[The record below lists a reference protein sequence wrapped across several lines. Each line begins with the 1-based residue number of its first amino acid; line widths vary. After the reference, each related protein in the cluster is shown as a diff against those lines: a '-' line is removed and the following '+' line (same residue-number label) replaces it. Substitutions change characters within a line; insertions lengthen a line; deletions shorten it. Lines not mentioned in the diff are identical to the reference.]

1 MSRLF
6 IRDYS
11 FKEKAIKS
19 QIFLSLSNHFSEKS
33 LYSPLEFLLMKSV
46 LFFDRFFVWKK
57 QRKRQK
63 LLKHQKQK
71 PQEK

>member
-1 MSRLF
+1 MSRPF

-11 FKEKAIKS
+11 FEEKAIKS